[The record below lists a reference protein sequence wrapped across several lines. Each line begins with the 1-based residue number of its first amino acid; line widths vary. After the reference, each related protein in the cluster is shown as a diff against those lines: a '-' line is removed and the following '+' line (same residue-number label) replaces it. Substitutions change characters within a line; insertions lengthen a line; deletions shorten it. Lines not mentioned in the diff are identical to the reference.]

1 MRNQVFNRH
10 IKDREK
16 ILTEQMNKQ
25 KKYNEIINQIQYK
38 ETPGPGF
45 YGNKIHPTTIF
56 NTNKTQN
63 FGINTPKFSKIG
75 RK

>member
-1 MRNQVFNRH
+1 
-10 IKDREK
+10 
-16 ILTEQMNKQ
+16 MNKQ

-56 NTNKTQN
+56 NTNKTARNCKTDKQ
-63 FGINTPKFSKIG
+63 
-75 RK
+75 RKKKNNRGNIK